1 MDMLNEYIDSQFI
14 FSCAVALAAVAVG
27 LYIIR
32 RSPRA
37 EVDDK
42 LATSDMMSTFR
53 DLYAKGQ
60 LSDDEYRIIK
70 TKLAARLKELSKAD
84 EEPDFT
90 EF

>member
-1 MDMLNEYIDSQFI
+1 MDRFVEHIDAQLI
-14 FSCAVALAAVAVG
+14 FSCAVALAAVAVW

-32 RSPRA
+32 RSPRG

-84 EEPDFT
+84 EDPDFT

>member
-1 MDMLNEYIDSQFI
+1 MDAFVERIDTQLI
-14 FSCAVALAAVAVG
+14 VSCAAALAAVAVG

-32 RSPRA
+32 RSPRG

-53 DLYAKGQ
+53 DLHGKGQ

-70 TKLAARLKELSKAD
+70 TKLAARLKELSNTDKD
-84 EEPDFT
+84 PDFK
-90 EF
+90 EI